1 MKDKIVTADE
11 AIGLIRDGDAVCCS
25 GFVGVGTPDELLVA
39 LERRFTS
46 EGMPRDLT
54 LVFAAAPGDGKDR
67 GLNRIALPGL
77 VKRAIGG
84 HWSLVPKLA
93 RMATDNLIEAYN
105 LPLGTM
111 SHLYRDIAA
120 HRAGTLTQVGVGTF
134 VDPRYG
140 GGKINARTIEDLVT
154 TIDIDGKIWLLY
166 KVFPL
171 NVALIRGTTA
181 DPEGNIT
188 MEHEALVLDAQAAAM
203 AAHNSNGLV
212 IAQVERIAASET
224 LDPRAV
230 VVPGILVDRVVL
242 ARPGAQP
249 QTYGTAYNPAF
260 SAETQVALGTMK
272 SPVLDERKVI
282 ARRCA
287 FELPLGGVINL
298 GIGVPE
304 VVGAVAAE
312 ERVLSH
318 LTLTAEPGVIGGM
331 PQGGLDFG
339 AAINIDALLHQ
350 NQQFDFYDGGGLDLA
365 CLGMAEVDRYGNV
378 NVSRFGPRLA
388 GAGGFINI
396 SQNARSVVFAG
407 TFTAAGL
414 EVRVEGGHLDI
425 VTEGTKKK
433 FVTAVEQITFNGG
446 RAAERG
452 QSVLYVTERC
462 VFRRMAEGLEL
473 TEIAP
478 GIDLDRD
485 ILAHMDF
492 LPIMRDVRSM
502 DPRIFLPQL
511 LNLTTILFD
520 CQLRRRLN
528 YDVERNTVFANFDG
542 LGVRSTDDIES
553 VRRVMET
560 LCERLG
566 HKVALIVNYDGFRLD
581 ESVAEAYFEMARQ
594 LQSRY
599 YSSATRFTTSA
610 FMRMKLD
617 AALRDQGSAS
627 QSFKTYLEAT
637 AFVASADVAR
647 ESIVDSAGTA
657 LSRSRTIHG

>member
-25 GFVGVGTPDELLVA
+25 GFVGIGTPDELIMA
-39 LERRFTS
+39 LERRFARA
-46 EGMPRDLT
+46 GVPRNLT
-54 LVFAAAPGDGKDR
+54 LVFAAAPGDGRDR
-67 GLNRIALPGL
+67 GLNRVALPGL
-77 VKRAIGG
+77 IKRAIGG

-120 HRAGTLTQVGVGTF
+120 HRAGTLTQVGLGTF
-134 VDPRYG
+134 VDPRQG
-140 GGKINARTIEDLVT
+140 GGKINASTTEDLVS
-154 TIDIDGKIWLLY
+154 TIDIDGKTWLFY

-181 DPEGNIT
+181 DPEGNVT
-188 MEHEALVLDAQAAAM
+188 MEREALVLDAMEAAM

-212 IAQVERIAASET
+212 IVQVERIAASGT

-230 VVPGILVDRVVL
+230 VVPGIFVDRVVV
-242 ARPGAQP
+242 ARPDTHA
-249 QTYGTAYNPAF
+249 QTYGTAYSPAF
-260 SAETQVALGTMK
+260 SGEMKVPLGTTE

-304 VVGAVAAE
+304 VLAAVAAE
-312 ERVLSH
+312 ERLLTH
-318 LTLTAEPGVIGGM
+318 LTLTAEPGVIGGT
-331 PQGGLDFG
+331 PQGGLNFG

-365 CLGMAEVDRYGNV
+365 CLGMAEIDRCGNV

-396 SQNARSVVFAG
+396 SQNARRVVFAG
-407 TFTAAGL
+407 TFTAGGL
-414 EVRVEGGHLDI
+414 EVVVEDGRLRI
-425 VTEGTKKK
+425 VSEGSKKK
-433 FVTAVEQITFNGG
+433 LVESVEQITFNGSL
-446 RAAERG
+446 AAERG
-452 QSVLYVTERC
+452 QTVLYVTERC
-462 VFRRMAEGLEL
+462 VFRRAAEGLEL

-478 GIDLDRD
+478 GIDMDRD
-485 ILAHMDF
+485 VLAHMEF
-492 LPIMRDVRSM
+492 TPIVRDVRVM

-511 LNLTTILFD
+511 MGLATVLLD
-520 CQLRRRLN
+520 LQMSKRLS
-528 YDVERNTVFANFDG
+528 YDVERNTMFANFEG
-542 LGVRSTDDIES
+542 MSIRSSGDIES
-553 VRRVMET
+553 VRRVLEAF
-560 LCERLG
+560 CDRIG
-566 HKVALIVNYDGFRLD
+566 HKVSLIVNYDGFRLD
-581 ESVAEAYFEMARQ
+581 DSEADAYFEMARQ
-594 LQSRY
+594 LQCKY

-610 FMRMKLD
+610 FMRMKLG
-617 AALRDQGSAS
+617 AAFCELNSAS
-627 QSFKTYLEAT
+627 QVCETHSEAIT
-637 AFVASADVAR
+637 FVTSQLKDVPHGP
-647 ESIVDSAGTA
+647 IVEPG
-657 LSRSRTIHG
+657 LQR